1 MKTGTSIQ
9 MTKSQGNFRPMNQ
22 LMRISISNIGI
33 EAGSRESAEF
43 PSDTSEKIF
52 RKIQQPEGIRQLSE
66 GVILQRLHCIE

>member
-33 EAGSRESAEF
+33 RSR
-43 PSDTSEKIF
+43 
-52 RKIQQPEGIRQLSE
+52 QPGINRVTQ
-66 GVILQRLHCIE
+66 